1 MKKYMSFVIN
11 KEGKKKIIFNYET
24 SNKQLEKALKRNK
37 LFIIKTFI
45 IKKEDLKDTEL
56 LNFFIKLRIFIES
69 GYQFYD
75 AINYFSDY
83 KKMKNYIRKIKYYLR
98 NGEKIDFIFKN
109 SGLNLKE
116 IDFIILKIGEES
128 GDLLKSFSI
137 IENRLKTRIKLR
149 REVKKILVYPEI
161 LLFFIFLILI
171 FLGKFLLPNF
181 VILLK
186 EMNIEV
192 SKTTRGIIWFSNN
205 FIYLGIIFSIV
216 IFIIKNIKIKE
227 KILNYIFKSKKIK
240 NYLMGL
246 YKLNLLE
253 SLIILLKSDI
263 NLVYAIKILEK
274 EELNKNRKKGLKN
287 ILVNFEEGKNIEVSF
302 RKSEFFNKKDLEF
315 IRLGEKSGELVK
327 SLEIIYNN
335 NKKDRENKI
344 EIIIK
349 LLEPFTII
357 IIGIVIFFI
366 FKGIYFPLLKII
378 DSI

>member
-24 SNKQLEKALKRNK
+24 SNKQLEKSLKRNK
-37 LFIIKTFI
+37 LFIIKTVI

-83 KKMKNYIRKIKYYLR
+83 KKMKNYIKKIKYYLR

-181 VILLK
+181 VIILK

-302 RKSEFFNKKDLEF
+302 RRSEFFNKKDLEF

>member
-181 VILLK
+181 VIILK